1 VNIVKEAS
9 RLYAAGVPVGPG
21 WNQLG
26 PVTQSVWI
34 ERAERKLAG
43 DPYFWSVMPS
53 EWHQAERHLRSQ
65 VAKLRSLNMNNKQL
79 AELFD
84 QLAETMTAISGC
96 FRSEGGDSAGA
107 EGNGKATGK
116 VRGKPAAKPT
126 KPAEDDEKEITED
139 TVREKLKELADA
151 KGAATMKKALESVG
165 AGRLSDVEEEQ
176 YEELLG
182 VIEKLMSAKAAKGKA
197 KKQEVDY
204 DELADRFAKL
214 VKADTAAAKKILKD
228 NGLKKLSEVD
238 QDDQDALEAIS
249 TAVDAAMEGGDEDDD
264 LVG

>member
-1 VNIVKEAS
+1 MNTIKEAA
-9 RLYAAGVPVGPG
+9 RLYAAGVSVGPG

-65 VAKLRSLNMNNKQL
+65 VAKLRSLNMSNKQL

-107 EGNGKATGK
+107 GGNGKAAGK
-116 VRGKPAAKPT
+116 VRGKSAAKP
-126 KPAEDDEKEITED
+126 ADDEASEITED

-204 DELADRFAKL
+204 DDLADRFAKL

-238 QDDQDALEAIS
+238 QDDQDALESIS
-249 TAVDAAMEGGDEDDD
+249 TAVDAALAGGEDDDD